1 MSSNKGRLRLKK
13 KSRKLLNI
21 ITRNAERRPRRLLRR
36 SASRTRKR
44 KRSRDSENNRRRPLI
59 VRPTS
64 MPSEPREPWRMPTE
78 KIVPEKRE
86 RPRNK

>member
-21 ITRNAERRPRRLLRR
+21 ITGNAERRPRRLLRR
-36 SASRTRKR
+36 NASRTRKR
-44 KRSRDSENNRRRPLI
+44 KRSKDSESNKRRPPI

-64 MPSEPREPWRMPTE
+64 MPSEPREPWRRLTE
-78 KIVPEKRE
+78 KPVPEKNAK
-86 RPRNK
+86 PRNK